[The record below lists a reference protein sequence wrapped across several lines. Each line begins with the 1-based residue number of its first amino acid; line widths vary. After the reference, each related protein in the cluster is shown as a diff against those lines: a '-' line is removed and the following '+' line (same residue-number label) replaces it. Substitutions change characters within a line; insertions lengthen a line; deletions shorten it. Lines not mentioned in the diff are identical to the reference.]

1 MLDIAA
7 LAKVAV
13 DKFPYQIGAFYG
25 TADALALGVGLVVD
39 GVKFPLFDEE
49 EALFDTAEGLVYVL
63 THECDLD
70 NDRAF
75 NDYVLVC
82 PIVGFDVFA
91 KGYAERV
98 SEGALAGLIPDLA
111 GDRIYRALY
120 IPRISSEVLPFGGI
134 IYLNHIC
141 STPIS
146 SFKAEGAKSI
156 CAMSDY
162 AQRIIDMKLTNHL
175 LRPKA
180 DLLPRL
186 H

>member
-25 TADALALGVGLVVD
+25 TSAGLALGVGLVVD
-39 GVKFPLFDEE
+39 GITFPLFDEE
-49 EALFDTAEGLVYVL
+49 EALFDTAKGLVCVL

-70 NDRAF
+70 NERAF

-82 PIVGFDVFA
+82 PIVGFEEFA
-91 KGYAERV
+91 KNYAERI

-120 IPRISSEVLPFGGI
+120 VPPIDKDVLPFGGI
-134 IYLNHIC
+134 IYLNQIC
-141 STPIS
+141 STHVS
-146 SFKAEGAKSI
+146 SFRAEGAKQV
-156 CAMSDY
+156 CALSSY
-162 AQRIIDMKLTNHL
+162 AQQIIDIKLTNHL

-180 DLLPRL
+180 EPLPQL